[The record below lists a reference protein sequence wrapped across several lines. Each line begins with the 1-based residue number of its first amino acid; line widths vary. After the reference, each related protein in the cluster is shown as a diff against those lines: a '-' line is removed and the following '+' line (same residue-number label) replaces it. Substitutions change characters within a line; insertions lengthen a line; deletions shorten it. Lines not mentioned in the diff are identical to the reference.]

1 MKSGTVQ
8 LWVNGAGVTV
18 PAGASVAAAVA
29 HAHAAAAAAAG
40 IAGAVGTAD
49 TADTAGAAGAAGAG
63 GAGGAGGAPRFRRSR
78 GGSPRAPLCGMGI
91 CFECRVEIDGAMH
104 QRACMIL
111 AREQMRVRTDD

>member
-1 MKSGTVQ
+1 MKTGTVQ

-29 HAHAAAAAAAG
+29 HAAAAAAAG
-40 IAGAVGTAD
+40 M
-49 TADTAGAAGAAGAG
+49 AGAG

-91 CFECRVEIDGAMH
+91 CFECRVEIDGATH

>member
-49 TADTAGAAGAAGAG
+49 TA

-91 CFECRVEIDGAMH
+91 CFECRVEIDGATH

>member
-8 LWVNGAGVTV
+8 LWVNGADVTV
-18 PAGASVAAAVA
+18 PAGASVAAAV
-29 HAHAAAAAAAG
+29 AHAAAAAAAG

-49 TADTAGAAGAAGAG
+49 TADTA

-91 CFECRVEIDGAMH
+91 CFECRVEIDGATH